1 MGVRCTYAGRVLGA
15 LIVLS
20 GCSGDEPSTPGE
32 AFCSGY
38 CRLDKRCGSSDE
50 YCEENCVSQRPGL
63 AKLSLEGAK
72 RVGDCIAG
80 YDCSVFSDADAWKTR
95 TQACFDAASA
105 SLPPSEH
112 VRAFCAKFAERWFE
126 CGAWFS
132 TSDCEHVYDMWSDA
146 MLDTFAA
153 CEREADCVTF
163 ASCVKTTG
171 GGS

>member
-1 MGVRCTYAGRVLGA
+1 MGVIRRYVGCVLGA
-15 LIVLS
+15 LVLVA
-20 GCSGDEPSTPGE
+20 GCSSDPSTPGE

-38 CRLDKRCGSSDE
+38 CRLVERCGGGAD

-80 YDCSVFSDADAWKTR
+80 YDCSLLSDPDAWDTGTR
-95 TQACFDAASA
+95 ACFDAASA
-105 SLPPSEH
+105 SVPPSEH
-112 VRAFCAKFAERWFE
+112 LRAFCAKFAEHWFE

-132 TSDCEHVYDMWSDA
+132 TSDCEHAYDILSDA
-146 MLDTFAA
+146 MLDAFAT
-153 CEREADCVTF
+153 CERESDCAKF
-163 ASCVKTTG
+163 ASCVTTTQ